1 MKPRTKPKLW
11 LCIKIWEE
19 KKKDTNYRI
28 IYPSSISF
36 VGFFMS
42 YALSHGVFCTS
53 SVSILLSISCCFF
66 FTSLVFYFILKKSH
80 HLSSFHSYSLKILLV
95 YFDRWLL
102 LFKRFYR
109 LHSASMQN
117 SSTWTQ
123 SLLLLLFICNVHNG
137 FVPHVLYIKYIRN
150 LFVEAFFKFSLSQSI
165 QCPRHVVD
173 CTGCIYAISF
183 TCIYTIKSSRIHI
196 ISAKTMQWSPW
207 EHSKTWTKTIW
218 KNMKHSF

>member
-80 HLSSFHSYSLKILLV
+80 HLSSFHSYSLQILLV

-137 FVPHVLYIKYIRN
+137 FVPHVLHSQFIRWSI
-150 LFVEAFFKFSLSQSI
+150 FQIFSLTIHSMS
-165 QCPRHVVD
+165 
-173 CTGCIYAISF
+173 A
-183 TCIYTIKSSRIHI
+183 TCCWLYWMHLCNQFHMHLYNQKQPYPHHFSENHAMIAMR
-196 ISAKTMQWSPW
+196 A
-207 EHSKTWTKTIW
+207 
-218 KNMKHSF
+218 